1 MKRAEKKKSGF
12 TLAELL
18 VVVAII
24 GVLVTISIPIFTTQ
38 LEKARRSVDLYNARA
53 VESVLVNAINDGSV
67 QIAPGTDKNDSS
79 GIWVTIKREG
89 DGNWPLSYGD
99 NRETQSGNVFYGV
112 NPGIIVNGKPKTG
125 NWNSN
130 NADLQNIVKAAGIDA
145 DNLKVNCRK
154 SDSNTPDGWDWIVIE
169 AGYRYDNSANKFV
182 LFTEIYSGFAGKPS
196 GAHEYNPN
204 QNCIGKLIGA

>member
-24 GVLVTISIPIFTTQ
+24 GVLVAISIPIFTTQ

-89 DGNWPLSYGD
+89 NGNWPQNYS
-99 NRETQSGNVFYGV
+99 QSGNVFYGV
-112 NPGIIVNGKPKTG
+112 NPGIIINGHANTES
-125 NWNSN
+125 WNSN
-130 NADLQNIVKAAGIDA
+130 NTDLQNIVKANGIDA

-154 SDSNTPDGWDWIVIE
+154 SDSNIPDGWDWIVIE
-169 AGYRYDNSANKFV
+169 AGYRYDKSVNKFV
-182 LFTEIYSGFAGKPS
+182 LFTEIYSGFAGGKS
-196 GAHEYNPN
+196 GAHEYDPAK
-204 QNCIGKLIGA
+204 NCIGKLIGA

>member
-1 MKRAEKKKSGF
+1 MKRAEKEKRGF

-24 GVLVTISIPIFTTQ
+24 GVLVAISIPIFTTQ

-67 QIAPGTDKNDSS
+67 QIAPGTNTNEAY

-89 DGNWPLSYGD
+89 DGNWPQNYH
-99 NRETQSGNVFYGV
+99 QSGNVFYGA
-112 NPGIIVNGKPKTG
+112 NPRIIINGQANTEK
-125 NWNSN
+125 WNRN
-130 NADLQNIVKAAGIDA
+130 NTDLQNIVKANGIDV

-154 SDSNTPDGWDWIVIE
+154 SDSQKPDGWDWIVIE
-169 AGYRYDNSANKFV
+169 AGYRYDNTAKKFV
-182 LFTEIYSGFAGKPS
+182 LFTEIYSGFANGKS
-196 GAHEYNPN
+196 GAHEYDPDN
-204 QNCIGKLIGA
+204 NCIGKLIGA

>member
-1 MKRAEKKKSGF
+1 MKRAEKEKRGF

-24 GVLVTISIPIFTTQ
+24 GVLVAISIPIFTTQ

-67 QIAPGTDKNDSS
+67 QIAPGTNTNDAY

-89 DGNWPLSYGD
+89 DGNWPQNY
-99 NRETQSGNVFYGV
+99 NQSGNVFYGA
-112 NPGIIVNGKPKTG
+112 NPRIIINGQANTEK
-125 NWNSN
+125 WNRN
-130 NADLQNIVKAAGIDA
+130 NTDLQNIVKANGIDV

-154 SDSNTPDGWDWIVIE
+154 SDSQKPDGWDWIVIE
-169 AGYRYDNSANKFV
+169 AGYRYDDTAKKFV
-182 LFTEIYSGFAGKPS
+182 LFTEIYSGFANGKS
-196 GAHEYNPN
+196 GAHEYDPDN
-204 QNCIGKLIGA
+204 NCIGKLIGA